1 MNISKIT
8 ELLLHNYALNLMLL
22 MHEKSGGL
30 YNFKLTLDAE
40 IKWLWFLPSF
50 TYLHFKR
57 HLSKQVVPNQEYKL
71 LHRKGNHK
79 KMKRQPKEWEK
90 LFANSATNKGLI

>member
-8 ELLLHNYALNLMLL
+8 ELLLHNYAVNLMLL

-40 IKWLWFLPSF
+40 IKWL
-50 TYLHFKR
+50 
-57 HLSKQVVPNQEYKL
+57 
-71 LHRKGNHK
+71 
-79 KMKRQPKEWEK
+79 
-90 LFANSATNKGLI
+90 